1 MNDHPLKAHLFDAY
15 GGFADKRIKD
25 LAKSNRF
32 IVDDRKQ
39 GDIGADGKLYSS
51 FCSIF
56 ARVTANDTLEVTLHG
71 NVPTSSAVEGW
82 AQSCGAKL
90 AIGIEST
97 LTVTLGLGEVGRV
110 RELAEHIAAIVAPNA
125 PRYSVAA
132 YKYTCPRTAQSLQR
146 LADICDA
153 FVRGPR

>member
-1 MNDHPLKAHLFDAY
+1 MRTVVSLTSASRTSRRATAL
-15 GGFADKRIKD
+15 
-25 LAKSNRF
+25 SWM
-32 IVDDRKQ
+32 
-39 GDIGADGKLYSS
+39 
-51 FCSIF
+51 
-56 ARVTANDTLEVTLHG
+56 TANREILALTGSCVLVFLLYFCPSHGPKDTVEVTLQG

-97 LTVTLGLGEVGRV
+97 LTVTLGLGEFGRV

-132 YKYTCPRTAQSLQR
+132 YKYACPRTAQSLQR

-153 FVRGPR
+153 FVRGPQ